1 MKKKSVI
8 ILIVLL
14 LVTIISVT
22 YAYIVR
28 ETNTSSVITFGSL
41 KMELIETT
49 IKDGKEVR
57 VSNNDDMDI
66 SNTNTVSRIVKVK
79 NIGNHPMFVRIS
91 LNIEGKTKNKE
102 NIDTDNIVSMDI
114 KENWL
119 YKDGYYYYNK
129 ILNPDEIT
137 SELIDEIVFN
147 NSYIVENYKNS
158 KFTLD
163 IKAEAVQSEHN
174 KENVLEAV
182 GWPE

>member
-49 IKDGKEVR
+49 IKEGEEVR
-57 VSNNDDMDI
+57 ITNNDDMDI

-91 LNIEGKTKNKE
+91 LNIKGKTKNKE
-102 NIDTDNIVSMDI
+102 EIDTENLVSIDI
-114 KENWL
+114 KDGWT

-129 ILNPDEIT
+129 ILNPNETT
-137 SELIDEIVFN
+137 SDLMNEIVFN
-147 NSYIVENYKNS
+147 NSYLVQNYKNS
-158 KFTLD
+158 KFSLD

-174 KENVLEAV
+174 KENALEAL